1 MLRLNQLH
9 AGTQFRRLVRS
20 LSIRPSWLLAPC
32 ADPTEVALSP
42 LGRLGLLRPGFQFL
56 GHPKKLPDITTAP
69 HGDLRRRDLHPLV
82 KQLASLRFLHRVLRG
97 EFPCFSGT
105 IKAL

>member
-1 MLRLNQLH
+1 M
-9 AGTQFRRLVRS
+9 
-20 LSIRPSWLLAPC
+20 
-32 ADPTEVALSP
+32 
-42 LGRLGLLRPGFQFL
+42 

-69 HGDLRRRDLHPLV
+69 NGDLRRRDLHPQV

-97 EFPCFSGT
+97 EFPCFIGT